1 MTFMFNGEP
10 RAWQPM
16 LTLETLLLQEGY
28 AASTTVF
35 ADDARPGACTV
46 RAGVAV
52 AIAQQVVPRSTW
64 AQRLIAPQDQI
75 ELFQAIAGG

>member
-1 MTFMFNGEP
+1 MTFTFNGEP
-10 RAWQPM
+10 RAWWPT

-28 AASTTVF
+28 ATSANLS
-35 ADDARPGACTV
+35 ADDANNCACAV

-52 AIAQQVVPRSTW
+52 SIAQQVVPRSTW

>member
-28 AASTTVF
+28 AASTTVS
-35 ADDARPGACTV
+35 ADDARPDACAV

-52 AIAQQVVPRSTW
+52 AIAQQVVPRSAW